1 MLSHNLGAPKSRRST
16 LRRAF
21 SATCAALALLSPAGC
36 TGTLLDPIPAALA
49 PGEYWVEARA
59 DELAA
64 FALPRARGAAGE
76 WTTAGPRDEWFVGDG
91 VYLFTPED
99 GWRKIAVDDALSLDG
114 VLQTYDVRP

>member
-1 MLSHNLGAPKSRRST
+1 MLTHSIAAPNSRRSRVR
-16 LRRAF
+16 LAL
-21 SATCAALALLSPAGC
+21 SATCAAVALLSAAGC
-36 TGTLLDPIPAALA
+36 TGTLLDPIPAVLA

-64 FALPRARGAAGE
+64 FALPRARGVSGE
-76 WTTAGPRDEWFVGDG
+76 WTTAGPRDDWFVGDG